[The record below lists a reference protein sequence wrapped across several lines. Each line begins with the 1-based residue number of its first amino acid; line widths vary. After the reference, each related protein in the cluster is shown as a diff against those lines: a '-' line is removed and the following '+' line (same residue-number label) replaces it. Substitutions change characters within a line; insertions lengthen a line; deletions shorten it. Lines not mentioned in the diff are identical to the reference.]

1 MARNK
6 KNIVVENLIIET
18 VAAEGKSLGRHDGKV
33 IFVQGAVPGDI
44 VDVELRKRRKAFAEA
59 VPLKYHTYS
68 ELRTD
73 PFCEHFG
80 VCGGCKWQ
88 HMNYDS
94 QLGFKQQQVIDSLER
109 IAKVQ
114 LPDIQPIIAS
124 ERTDKYRNKLE
135 FTFSNKKWLTK
146 EQIGSEEKLE
156 RNALGFHIPKLFD
169 KIVDIETCHLMADP
183 CNAIKNEIRAF
194 ALANDFSFFDIREQ
208 VGLLRILMIR
218 YTDAGELMVLIQF
231 FEPDQEKIDLLMG
244 HVRDKFPEIT
254 SLQYVINQKKNDT
267 FHDQEVI
274 LFKGKDHIVEKMDDL
289 SFKIGAKS
297 FYQTNSAQAKIL
309 YDKTLEFAAF
319 KGDELVYDLYTG
331 TGTIANYCAGKVKKV
346 IGLEYV
352 EDAIKDAFVN
362 SEENNITNTD
372 FYAGDI
378 KDLLDDEFI
387 SKNGAPDVIITDPP
401 RAGMHENVVK
411 MILKVAPQKVVYV
424 SCNPATQARDIAL
437 MDERYAVTKIQ
448 PVDMFPHTHH
458 VENIVLLEKR

>member
-1 MARNK
+1 
-6 KNIVVENLIIET
+6 
-18 VAAEGKSLGRHDGKV
+18 
-33 IFVQGAVPGDI
+33 
-44 VDVELRKRRKAFAEA
+44 
-59 VPLKYHTYS
+59 
-68 ELRTD
+68 
-73 PFCEHFG
+73 
-80 VCGGCKWQ
+80 
-88 HMNYDS
+88 MNYDS

-458 VENIVLLEKR
+458 VENIVMLEKR